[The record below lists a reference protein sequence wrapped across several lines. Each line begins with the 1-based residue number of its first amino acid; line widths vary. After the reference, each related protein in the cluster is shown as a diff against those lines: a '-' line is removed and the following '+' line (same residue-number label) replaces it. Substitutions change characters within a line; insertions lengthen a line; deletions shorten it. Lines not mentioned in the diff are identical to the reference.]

1 MVAPVAIAAIP
12 AAATVIA
19 AGLAFLGIIFKNKF
33 IAVIAALVF
42 LYSFSGVLN
51 LPPFVWIGIV
61 VVMFF
66 TIMSGGKK

>member
-1 MVAPVAIAAIP
+1 MVAPLILAAIP
-12 AAATVIA
+12 ASATVIA
-19 AGLAFLGIIFKNKF
+19 AGLAFLSIIFKNKF
-33 IAVIAALVF
+33 VAVIAALVF

-51 LPPFVWIGIV
+51 LPPFIWIGIV